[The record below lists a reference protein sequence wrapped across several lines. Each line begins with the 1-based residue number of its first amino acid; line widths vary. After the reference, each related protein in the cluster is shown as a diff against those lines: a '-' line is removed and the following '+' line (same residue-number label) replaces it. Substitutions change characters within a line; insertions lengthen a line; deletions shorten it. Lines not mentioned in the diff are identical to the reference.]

1 MKTQNSGF
9 DEHEVVHEIKHYLPA
24 QSPLKDFI
32 HHNTLHA
39 FQQSKFHKAIRRASE
54 MFGYKVS
61 LSLAEYR
68 TFYKAGRIREDI
80 LERIISERH
89 GVQGLNEW
97 KQKVLSKELER
108 PSPRIGEL
116 RSIWKRK
123 YQMDLD
129 SLVHPILFRV
139 ICSFLDQG
147 IAIWNFPVR
156 DKTFLSSIRELER
169 NSAASF
175 FRHRRARDL
184 LLKTRCEIADLLAI
198 LVGDETLYKQYLFD
212 QQFAHQGWS
221 GIVSAIENEPQTLL
235 QQKKLS
241 MHDLIV
247 FELLLEIDALD
258 YHFGGEWP
266 PLETRL
272 KSKPIDLFADIPET
286 ELNEVLTIWQ

>member
-1 MKTQNSGF
+1 
-9 DEHEVVHEIKHYLPA
+9 
-24 QSPLKDFI
+24 
-32 HHNTLHA
+32 
-39 FQQSKFHKAIRRASE
+39 
-54 MFGYKVS
+54 
-61 LSLAEYR
+61 
-68 TFYKAGRIREDI
+68 
-80 LERIISERH
+80 
-89 GVQGLNEW
+89 
-97 KQKVLSKELER
+97 
-108 PSPRIGEL
+108 
-116 RSIWKRK
+116 
-123 YQMDLD
+123 
-129 SLVHPILFRV
+129 VHPILFRV

-175 FRHRRARDL
+175 FRERRARDL

-198 LVGDETLYKQYLFD
+198 LVGDESLYKQYLFD

-266 PLETRL
+266 PLVTRL
-272 KSKPIDLFADIPET
+272 KDKPIDLFADIPET
-286 ELNEVLTIWQ
+286 ELNEVLTIWQEAFEWTYYDEVLADLRAKLGLGKTAKIPFVKYHKYRKSFSEPSSSKNEIAVIVAEGDAQPVAIREIPLVRS

>member
-1 MKTQNSGF
+1 MKTQNRAF
-9 DEHEVVHEIKHYLPA
+9 DEHEVLHDLKHYLPA

-54 MFGYKVS
+54 MFGYRVS
-61 LSLAEYR
+61 LSLAEFR
-68 TFYKAGRIREDI
+68 SLFKDQRIREDV
-80 LERIISERH
+80 LEGIISERH
-89 GVQGLNEW
+89 GPGLKDW
-97 KQKVLSKELER
+97 KEKVLFGEYER
-108 PSPRIGEL
+108 PAPRIGTL
-116 RSIWKRK
+116 RSNWKRE

-156 DKTFLSSIRELER
+156 DKTFLSSIREIER

-175 FRHRRARDL
+175 FRGQRARDL
-184 LLKTRCEIADLLAI
+184 LLRTRCEIADLLKT

-221 GIVSAIENEPQTLL
+221 GIVSAVENEPQTLL

-241 MHDLIV
+241 IHDLIV

-266 PLETRL
+266 PLVTRL
-272 KSKPIDLFADIPET
+272 KSRP
-286 ELNEVLTIWQ
+286 V

>member
-1 MKTQNSGF
+1 MKTQDFAF
-9 DEHEVVHEIKHYLPA
+9 DEHEVLHDVKHYLPA

-39 FQQSKFHKAIRRASE
+39 FQQSKFHKGIRKASE

-61 LSLAEYR
+61 LSLAEFR
-68 TFYKAGRIREDI
+68 TFYMAGRIREDI

-89 GVQGLNEW
+89 GGEGLKEW
-97 KQKVLSKELER
+97 KEKVLTKELER
-108 PSPRIGEL
+108 PMPRIGIL
-116 RSIWKRK
+116 RSNWKRE

-175 FRHRRARDL
+175 FRERRARDL

-198 LVGDETLYKQYLFD
+198 LVGDESLYKQYLFD

-221 GIVSAIENEPQTLL
+221 GIVSAVENEPQTLL

-258 YHFGGEWP
+258 YHFGGEWQP
-266 PLETRL
+266 IATRL
-272 KSKPIDLFADIPET
+272 KSRPIDLFSDIPET
-286 ELNEVLTIWQ
+286 ELNE